1 MSLAVQ
7 SCQQQSWTSRV
18 TAYSD
23 FSRFMNIHN
32 EVGTAK
38 MWSYPTNS
46 TELRTA
52 FFIAKLISTV
62 PDSNVKIGSLC
73 EKQYAVYRYVCT
85 CVL

>member
-1 MSLAVQ
+1 MSLVIQ
-7 SCQQQSWTSRV
+7 SYQQQSWTSRV

-32 EVGTAK
+32 DVSTAK

-52 FFIAKLISTV
+52 FFIAKLTSII
-62 PDSNVKIGSLC
+62 PDSNVKICRVC
-73 EKQYAVYRYVCT
+73 EKQYTRLQC
-85 CVL
+85 